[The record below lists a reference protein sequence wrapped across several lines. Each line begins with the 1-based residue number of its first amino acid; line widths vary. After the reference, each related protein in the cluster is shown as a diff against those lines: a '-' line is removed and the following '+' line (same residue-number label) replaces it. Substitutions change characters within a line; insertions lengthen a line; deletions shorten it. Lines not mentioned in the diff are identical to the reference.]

1 MILSAG
7 GRILSEDGQRV
18 FLGPA
23 AERGVNLIGELA
35 RSSAADPSLSVQI
48 EDQNRLAFE
57 SGNAAFELN
66 YPFIYPSALQNAPKL
81 AKQIGWVEYPR
92 VDVGRPSA
100 PPVGGIDLAVSPYS
114 RHKEQAFDAI
124 LCLRNRANQLRN
136 AVKGG
141 LPLTLASLYRDPRLI
156 NGDRDI
162 AMVFQDYAL
171 YPHMT
176 VRDNMAFAL
185 KLAHVERAELDRK
198 VDQAAELP
206 ELGELLDRTPANLAG
221 GQRQRVAMGRAIVR
235 SPQAFLLDEP
245 LSNLD
250 AKLRVQP
257 RTTIAR
263 LQNRLG
269 TTTVYVTHDQTEP

>member
-1 MILSAG
+1 M
-7 GRILSEDGQRV
+7 
-18 FLGPA
+18 
-23 AERGVNLIGELA
+23 
-35 RSSAADPSLSVQI
+35 
-48 EDQNRLAFE
+48 EDQNRLALE
-57 SGNAAFELN
+57 SGKAAFELN
-66 YPFIYPSALQNAPKL
+66 YPFIYPSAQQNAPKL

-206 ELGELLDRTPANLAG
+206 ELGELLDRTPANLSG